1 MQYNYLTGQ
10 SRNNHK
16 TMRISDKSL
25 EFILTFEGT
34 TFNDQVNN
42 MIDFF
47 MNSKAVLE
55 SELQA
60 IDEKIEFKK
69 KLLNNL
75 QSKSCELNDFI
86 NELQSNLRKLK
97 YWWTHKIADL
107 DWCNNRS

>member
-97 YWWTHKIADL
+97 Y
-107 DWCNNRS
+107 